1 MQMKT
6 YSQLV
11 AQMLAAIGERTPLTN
26 FNVGSVIRTLTEG
39 IAEVVGELYA
49 FASDMLKQGF
59 LDTATG
65 VWLDRKA
72 AEYGVTRNPAIETEG
87 LVVFSRDVARATNIP
102 IPAGSVVATPKDQA
116 GREYRYLTTEDAVLL
131 ADETSVAVPVRAD
144 GAGSAWNVGS
154 GAITRMKTYL
164 TGVDAVTN
172 EADWI
177 AVVGA
182 DVEDD
187 EALRR
192 RCYLAWEELAQGGI
206 AAAYVSWA
214 LSVAGVASAFVD
226 DDLPRGEGTVDIYI
240 MGEAGPPD
248 AALLEAVQAVVD
260 GNRPIKADA
269 LARAPEAV
277 AVPVHLTVTPRAG
290 YDASALDTEIRR
302 RLSVLFGDI
311 DDASVGILHLGVGKD
326 VVVAR
331 LIALVMA
338 IPGIYSVTVL
348 DPAADVV
355 VTPNQVPEL
364 GDVTIDVE
372 APSYE

>member
-1 MQMKT
+1 MNLKT

-11 AQMLAAIGERTPLTN
+11 SEMLAGIGASTPLTN

-39 IAEVVGELYA
+39 VAEVVGELYA

-72 AEYGVTRNPAIETEG
+72 AEYGVTRNPAIVTEG
-87 LVVFSRDVARATNIP
+87 TVIFSRAEPRTTNVP
-102 IPAGSVVATPKDQA
+102 IPAGSVVATPRDQS
-116 GREYRYLTTEDAVLL
+116 GREYRFLTTADAVLPSG
-131 ADETSVAVPVRAD
+131 ETSVAVQVQAEE
-144 GAGSAWNVGS
+144 AGSAWNVGS
-154 GAITRMKTYL
+154 DSITRMKTYL

-177 AVVGA
+177 STVGA
-182 DVEDD
+182 DEEDD
-187 EALRR
+187 EALRL
-192 RCYLAWEELAQGGI
+192 RCYLAWEELAQGGT

-214 LSVAGVASAFVD
+214 LSVPGVTSAFVD

-248 AALLEAVQAVVD
+248 ATLLEAVQAVVD
-260 GNRPIKADA
+260 ENRPITADA
-269 LARAPEAV
+269 LVRAPEAV
-277 AVPVHLTVTPRAG
+277 VVPIHLVVTPRAG
-290 YDASALDTEIRR
+290 YEVVALDIEIRR
-302 RLSVLFGDI
+302 RVSVLFGDVE
-311 DDASVGILHLGVGKD
+311 DGSLGIGPLGVGKD

-338 IPGIYSVTVL
+338 IPGVYSVTVL
-348 DPAADVV
+348 EPDADVV
-355 VTPNQVPEL
+355 VASNQVPDL
-364 GDVTIDVE
+364 GDVTIDME

>member
-1 MQMKT
+1 MNLKT

-11 AQMLAAIGERTPLTN
+11 AEMLAAIGERTPLTN

-59 LDTATG
+59 LDTASG

-72 AEYGVTRNPAIETEG
+72 AEYGVTRNPANETEG

-102 IPAGSVVATPKDQA
+102 IPAGSVVATPRDQS
-116 GREYRYLTTEDAVLL
+116 GLEYRYLTTEDAVLL
-131 ADETSVAVPVRAD
+131 ADETSVTVQVLAE
-144 GAGSAWNVGS
+144 GAGSAWNVGAGS
-154 GAITRMKTYL
+154 ITRMKTYI

-177 AVVGA
+177 DVVGA

-192 RCYLAWEELAQGGI
+192 RCYLAWEELARGGT

-214 LSVAGVASAFVD
+214 LSVTGVTSAFVD
-226 DDLPRGEGTVDIYI
+226 DDLPRGEGTLDLYI

-248 AALLEAVQAVVD
+248 AALLEAIQAVVD
-260 GNRPIKADA
+260 ARRPITADA
-269 LARAPEAV
+269 LVRAPEAV
-277 AVPVHLTVTPRAG
+277 AVPMHLVVTPRAG
-290 YDASALDTEIRR
+290 YDPTALDTEIRR

-311 DDASVGILHLGVGKD
+311 DDPSLGIIPLGVGKD
-326 VVVAR
+326 VVAAR

-338 IPGIYSVTVL
+338 IPGVYSVTIL
-348 DPAADVV
+348 EPAADVV
-355 VTPNQVPEL
+355 VASNQVPDL
-364 GDVTIDVE
+364 GDVTVDME
-372 APSYE
+372 APSHE